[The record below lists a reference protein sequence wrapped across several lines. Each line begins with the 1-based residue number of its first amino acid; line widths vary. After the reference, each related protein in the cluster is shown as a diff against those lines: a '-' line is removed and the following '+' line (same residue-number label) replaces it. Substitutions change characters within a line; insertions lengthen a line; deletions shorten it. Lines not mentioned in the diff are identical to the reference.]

1 MCSVRTVGAR
11 FSRSSCNLNTHMDLR
26 SARSALLLF
35 PRLFAVYVC
44 LAFVLFSSAQPPLPI
59 PPVLTGTDIQ
69 LTLQEGTWEFHPD
82 EVVPTY
88 GYNGDLLGP
97 TIMLDQGQAVT
108 LNVTNTL
115 PDLTTTHWH
124 GMHVSPMNDGGPHSL
139 IYPNTTWSPSFTVL
153 DRASTF
159 WYHPHGHGLTDYQVT
174 MGAAGMIIVRDAL
187 EAALVLPRT
196 YAIDDIP
203 LILQTKAIVGGMLSV
218 HTGLD
223 SVVVVNGARQP
234 LAEVPAQVVRLRCLN
249 GSSERTFHLGFE
261 NDMPFHVIGTDGG
274 LLAAPLPKTRLRL
287 MPGERVELLVD
298 LSGMQG
304 GTFSMIAFN
313 SELPNGIIGAA
324 EVGNGMATLDGYN
337 DNALNGADFQLLS
350 FSVTAPTSDPITSIP
365 AEFVPVL
372 PYNEADA
379 DLTRSFTFTPE
390 GTMPMEMIE
399 GPFEINGA
407 LMDMDVFNEVVPL
420 GSTEIW
426 EFTNN
431 TMVGHPIHIH
441 DIQFNILDRSGMP
454 PEDWETGWKD
464 VVYVPSMGSARVI
477 TRFDDFAD
485 PEMPY
490 MYHCHLL
497 MHEDE
502 GMMGQ
507 FLVIDPNAIGETKAG
522 QRTMHVWPQPF
533 SNGRLNLRTALL
545 NGNLNVVLRDAF
557 GRIVHVSTANFTEGS
572 AGIYPSQLAPG
583 LYAVQILS
591 RDGQL
596 HSATFIVQ
604 P

>member
-1 MCSVRTVGAR
+1 
-11 FSRSSCNLNTHMDLR
+11 
-26 SARSALLLF
+26 
-35 PRLFAVYVC
+35 
-44 LAFVLFSSAQPPLPI
+44 
-59 PPVLTGTDIQ
+59 
-69 LTLQEGTWEFHPD
+69 
-82 EVVPTY
+82 
-88 GYNGDLLGP
+88 
-97 TIMLDQGQAVT
+97 
-108 LNVTNTL
+108 
-115 PDLTTTHWH
+115 
-124 GMHVSPMNDGGPHSL
+124 DGGPHSL

-187 EAALVLPRT
+187 EAALALPRT
-196 YAIDDIP
+196 YGTDDIP

-234 LAEVPAQVVRLRCLN
+234 LAQVPAQVVRLRCLN
-249 GSSERTFHLGFE
+249 GSSERTFLIGFE
-261 NDMPFHVIGTDGG
+261 NNMPFHVIGTDGG

-298 LSGMQG
+298 LGGLQG
-304 GTFSMIAFN
+304 NSFDMMAYN

-337 DNALNGADFQLLS
+337 DNALNGADFALLS
-350 FSVTAPTSDPITSIP
+350 FSVGAPTADPITIIP
-365 AEFVPVL
+365 SVLAPVV
-372 PYNEADA
+372 PYNEADVDA
-379 DLTRSFTFTPE
+379 TRSFIFEPE
-390 GTMPMEMIE
+390 GMMPMEMIE
-399 GPFEINGA
+399 GPFLIDGA
-407 LMDMDVFNEVVPL
+407 LFDMEVDNEVVQL
-420 GSTEIW
+420 GATEIW

-431 TMVGHPIHIH
+431 TLVGHPIHIH
-441 DIQFNILDRSGMP
+441 DIQFNILDRNGLP

-464 VVYVPSMGSARVI
+464 VVFVPSMGSARVI

-507 FLVIDPNAIGETKAG
+507 FLVIDPNAIFEIGAEWDKL
-522 QRTMHVWPQPF
+522 QVWPQPF
-533 SNGRLNLRTALL
+533 SNGSLNLRAARL
-545 NGNLNVVLRDAF
+545 NGKLDVLLRDAS
-557 GRIVHVSTANFTEGS
+557 GRIVHTGSTSFM
-572 AGIYPSQLAPG
+572 AGMTRIHPPSLAPG
-583 LYAVQILS
+583 LYVLEVPT
-591 RDGQL
+591 RDGQRY
-596 HSATFIVQ
+596 SATFIVQ